1 MLRFAALPEV
11 FERELRYE
19 RMFAERQGA
28 VWYASKDR
36 VNELPEYSIRLNG
49 GGLGRAA
56 QGAGDRLSG
65 GGRWRAA
72 PLPAPS
78 RLSFPHAARLHAR
91 PAGGASRR
99 TRRCEIATQH
109 PPQARGKGGRQLH
122 LRTLQCVGSP
132 AAWAPHFQESRRAMS
147 LVLAAALAASA
158 GSLPVCSWDRPGHNP
173 FMGDTVAAVD
183 RYADIPA
190 PVRAALKR
198 RMAARQ
204 YDEVATIRR
213 DSIEGRYSYGDL
225 RDMHFGQGQVC
236 RTVTRDKWAPGAVE
250 RGLVYCESEH
260 CLIVPTVCRNVSRV
274 TRAPQPPA
282 AAAGTGAGAAPGAE
296 PATAAAPAG
305 GAGPESSEPSF
316 ARSGAGSPSF
326 ADLSRVESTAGFGQP
341 ARSASVALSGAGFDG
356 SVSGLPRSSGA
367 SGGLPALALAAAPIA
382 PAPLMPAPLVPVPE
396 PSTCALMALGVGLL
410 ALRVRRARSAA
421 ALARI

>member
-1 MLRFAALPEV
+1 
-11 FERELRYE
+11 
-19 RMFAERQGA
+19 
-28 VWYASKDR
+28 
-36 VNELPEYSIRLNG
+36 
-49 GGLGRAA
+49 
-56 QGAGDRLSG
+56 
-65 GGRWRAA
+65 
-72 PLPAPS
+72 
-78 RLSFPHAARLHAR
+78 
-91 PAGGASRR
+91 
-99 TRRCEIATQH
+99 
-109 PPQARGKGGRQLH
+109 
-122 LRTLQCVGSP
+122 
-132 AAWAPHFQESRRAMS
+132 MS

-282 AAAGTGAGAAPGAE
+282 AAAGTGDGAASGAE

-316 ARSGAGSPSF
+316 ARSGTGLAPIHGPGGPGQGGLALPHGGGAGSPSF

-341 ARSASVALSGAGFDG
+341 ARSASVALSGTGFDG

-382 PAPLMPAPLVPVPE
+382 PAPLAPAPLMPAPLVPVPE
-396 PSTCALMALGVGLL
+396 PSTYALMALGVGLL
-410 ALRVRRARSAA
+410 ALRVRRVRSAA

>member
-1 MLRFAALPEV
+1 
-11 FERELRYE
+11 
-19 RMFAERQGA
+19 
-28 VWYASKDR
+28 
-36 VNELPEYSIRLNG
+36 
-49 GGLGRAA
+49 
-56 QGAGDRLSG
+56 
-65 GGRWRAA
+65 
-72 PLPAPS
+72 
-78 RLSFPHAARLHAR
+78 
-91 PAGGASRR
+91 
-99 TRRCEIATQH
+99 
-109 PPQARGKGGRQLH
+109 
-122 LRTLQCVGSP
+122 
-132 AAWAPHFQESRRAMS
+132 MS

-282 AAAGTGAGAAPGAE
+282 AAAGTGAGAASGAE

-305 GAGPESSEPSF
+305 GVGPESSEPSDASEPSF
-316 ARSGAGSPSF
+316 GGGGSAGSPSF
-326 ADLSRVESTAGFGQP
+326 ADLSRVESTAGFGQH
-341 ARSASVALSGAGFDG
+341 ARGAGVALSSAGFDG

-367 SGGLPALALAAAPIA
+367 SGGLPALALAVPPIAPTPIA
-382 PAPLMPAPLVPVPE
+382 PAPLVPAPLVPVPE
-396 PSTCALMALGVGLL
+396 PSTYALMALGVGLL